1 MDFDQNL
8 VIFWPFGHFLIFNLV
23 YKCNFLHVDA
33 KYYSYKNWPRKLK
46 FDQND
51 PDVPKKLLKGNWNLH
66 IFSHSK
72 LPIFTNL
79 PQNHLKM
86 TKNVQIYLFFPLVT
100 SFSTYIRAGVYIL
113 TFLWCFSPGL
123 ICTFTYFIPG
133 KYLKSQKIGW
143 KLEK

>member
-86 TKNVQIYLFFPLVT
+86 TKNVQFFSYSNIFWYIYQGRVVYSDVFVVFQPWTIMYFYLF
-100 SFSTYIRAGVYIL
+100 Y
-113 TFLWCFSPGL
+113 
-123 ICTFTYFIPG
+123 PG
-133 KYLKSQKIGW
+133 KILKITKNRL
-143 KLEK
+143 KTRKK